1 VIKRTYHRLLATA
14 AVASVATLAAC
25 KDTTSSRLSSADL
38 SAAFATVPFGYT
50 ESQNSFDGVAGAS
63 DGPWMPALERGDDR
77 GRHGGPGG
85 HGHGG
90 LGGLLDLMGGGL
102 GDDFLGG
109 PGLGRGFGHGR
120 HGDPALTGT
129 CTYTESTGR
138 FDCTPITFR
147 GLTITRS
154 GSYTT
159 ASGAAQSAFD
169 SLTTNTVNTRVTI
182 SGTFTRRDSSTS
194 TLAGSSNRTVSGLA
208 AGSTQRTVNG
218 TSGGRETT
226 TGTNRDG
233 EQFTAVRDVA
243 DTVKGI
249 VIPVQDTERAYPT
262 AGSVIRNMK
271 VTLTIAGG
279 SAQTSTRRE
288 VVTYDGSAAAK
299 VEITQDGESK
309 SCTIPLP
316 HGRPNCS

>member
-1 VIKRTYHRLLATA
+1 MPRMIHRFLATA
-14 AVASVATLAAC
+14 SALTLIGLAAC
-25 KDTTSSRLSSADL
+25 NDTTSSQLSAADL

-50 ESQNSFDGVAGAS
+50 ESQNSFDGVAGAP
-63 DGPWMPALERGDDR
+63 DGPWMPSLERGDDR
-77 GRHGGPGG
+77 GRHDGPGG

-90 LGGLLDLMGGGL
+90 LGGLLGLMGGGL

-129 CTYTESTGR
+129 CAYTASAGR
-138 FDCTPITFR
+138 VDCEAITFR

-154 GSYTT
+154 AAYTT

-169 SLTTNTVNTRVTI
+169 SLTTNTVNTRVAI
-182 SGTFTRRDSSTS
+182 AGTFTRRDSSTS
-194 TLAGSSNRTVSGLA
+194 TLAGSSDRTVSGLA

-233 EQFTAVRDVA
+233 AQFTAVRDVA

-249 VIPVQDTERAYPT
+249 VIPVQDTGRAYPT
-262 AGSVIRNMK
+262 AGRVIRTMK

-288 VVTYDGSAAAK
+288 VVTYDGSTTAK
-299 VEITQDGESK
+299 VEITQDGETK